1 MINHELVATMAAS
14 TGMTRE
20 AVLEAFR
27 DSLRTDMA
35 QLRTLAAA
43 DAHGAVA
50 AQAHRISGACEMLGA
65 TAATQACRELEAAV
79 RAGPAGT
86 APALARLEQEVQ
98 RLDAYLGA
106 LDGR

>member
-1 MINHELVATMAAS
+1 MINHDLVATMAAS

-27 DSLRTDMA
+27 DSLRADMA

-43 DAHGAVA
+43 NAHGAAA

-65 TAATQACRELEAAV
+65 AAAAQACRTLEAAT
-79 RAGPAGT
+79 RGGPNGT
-86 APALARLEQEVQ
+86 APALARLEEEVQ

>member
-1 MINHELVATMAAS
+1 MINHDLVATMAAS

-35 QLRTLAAA
+35 QLRTLLAANAHDAAA
-43 DAHGAVA
+43 
-50 AQAHRISGACEMLGA
+50 AQVHRISGACEMLGA
-65 TAATQACRELEAAV
+65 AAATQACRALEAAA
-79 RAGPAGT
+79 RDAPEGM

-106 LDGR
+106 LDGG